1 MDNVSNFET
10 FLLVSNKKLVISVN
24 SNSKDKIY
32 YEELL
37 VQDDNELN
45 SFKKLDI
52 FLKENIFKIEKKI
65 QNFIEKI
72 VIILDMDVFFNVEI
86 SLKKN
91 NHNDYISIKSL
102 KHLLYEAN
110 ESCKKTIDQKKIIHL
125 LINNYQVDK
134 KNYPFFPEDIKCQ
147 SYSLDLRL
155 ICISQDLMR
164 EIELILKRY
173 HISLKRVVCASYVEG
188 LFSPEDS
195 EIFSMT
201 KKIIN
206 GHNPNEVFM
215 KEKTLKNE
223 GFFEKFFNFF
233 N

>member
-24 SNSKDKIY
+24 SNSKEKIY

-86 SLKKN
+86 SLKK
-91 NHNDYISIKSL
+91 
-102 KHLLYEAN
+102 
-110 ESCKKTIDQKKIIHL
+110 
-125 LINNYQVDK
+125 
-134 KNYPFFPEDIKCQ
+134 
-147 SYSLDLRL
+147 
-155 ICISQDLMR
+155 
-164 EIELILKRY
+164 
-173 HISLKRVVCASYVEG
+173 
-188 LFSPEDS
+188 
-195 EIFSMT
+195 
-201 KKIIN
+201 
-206 GHNPNEVFM
+206 
-215 KEKTLKNE
+215 
-223 GFFEKFFNFF
+223 
-233 N
+233 